1 MDSNVFVEQ
10 GITNITR
17 WKFQNSGKFQINVI
31 NGVKRVSSNGVIRV
45 EVRVI
50 KCYLKLYSAKY
61 TEKHLEIIGN

>member
-10 GITNITR
+10 GITNIIR